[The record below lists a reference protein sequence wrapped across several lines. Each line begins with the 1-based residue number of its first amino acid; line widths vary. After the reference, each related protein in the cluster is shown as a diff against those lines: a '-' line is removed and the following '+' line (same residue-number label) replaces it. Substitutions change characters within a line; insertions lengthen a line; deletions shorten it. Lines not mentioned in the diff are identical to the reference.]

1 MTAVGQDAFEVTV
14 SAEDLSALIL
24 AVHDAASVRPTAR
37 QRKWTYG
44 NVIAIAGAKVRDLS
58 VEVARVRHGSDK
70 NPIAA
75 VEVTQRRLAV
85 DVLFD
90 VHADTATAHFALAGE
105 VSQGHDLHEETAW
118 ASFLASSTA
127 DTLAA
132 AGVRVHL
139 QPGLQS

>member
-1 MTAVGQDAFEVTV
+1 M
-14 SAEDLSALIL
+14 
-24 AVHDAASVRPTAR
+24 
-37 QRKWTYG
+37 YG

-58 VEVARVRHGSDK
+58 VAVAKIRHGSDK

-75 VEVTQRRLAV
+75 VEVTQRRVAV

-90 VHADTATAHFALAGE
+90 VRADTATAHFALVGK
-105 VSQGHDLHEETAW
+105 VSQRHDLHEETAW

-132 AGVRVHL
+132 AGIRAHL
-139 QPGLQS
+139 QPGVPS